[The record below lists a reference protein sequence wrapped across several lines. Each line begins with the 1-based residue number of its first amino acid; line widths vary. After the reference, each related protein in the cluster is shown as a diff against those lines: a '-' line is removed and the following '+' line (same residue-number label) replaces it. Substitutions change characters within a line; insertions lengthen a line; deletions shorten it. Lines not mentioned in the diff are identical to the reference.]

1 MKYVIYI
8 YLGEYRFSVSTCV
21 SFRKIST
28 CIILRI
34 VHISS
39 TFSNF
44 RHEVVQNIPFL
55 PPVSYVTDNS
65 WQALICKIPHSQS
78 CHLCSTCLTWTS
90 CCFSRALR
98 MKELLKLKRFP
109 EGRIR
114 VFSPLSA
121 FLLSRILAL

>member
-28 CIILRI
+28 CIILRT

-39 TFSNF
+39 MFSNVW
-44 RHEVVQNIPFL
+44 HEVVENIPFSPL
-55 PPVSYVTDNS
+55 VAYVTVIS
-65 WQALICKIPHSQS
+65 WQALVFRITPSPDLSPFSI
-78 CHLCSTCLTWTS
+78 CLTWTS
-90 CCFSRALR
+90 CCFSGALR
-98 MKELLKLKRFP
+98 MKELLRIERFP

-114 VFSPLSA
+114 VFSPFSA
-121 FLLSRILAL
+121 FLLSGILTL